1 MAKTHLT
8 DTELVNRYISGDENA
23 LSLLITRHQS
33 RIYGFIYSKVN
44 DRDLADD
51 FFQETFIKVIN
62 KIKMNGTYIE
72 KGKFLPWVMRIA
84 HNLIID
90 EFRKNKKVV
99 FLRDNDEYSIFSIIK
114 SEDIAVE
121 VNMINEEE
129 HLYSTLSKLLEM
141 LPKDQKEMVI
151 MRLYNNKSFKEIAEE
166 KGISVN
172 TALGRMR
179 YAISNMKKNM
189 KKNNIILSA

>member
-1 MAKTHLT
+1 MAKSHLT

-23 LSLLITRHQS
+23 LSILVSRHQS
-33 RIYGFIYSKVN
+33 RIYAFIYSKVS

-51 FFQETFIKVIN
+51 FFQETFIRVIN
-62 KIKMNGTYIE
+62 KIKLNKTYNE

-99 FLRDNDEYSIFSIIK
+99 FLRDKDEYSIFSILK
-114 SEDIAVE
+114 SDDVAVE
-121 VNMINEEE
+121 VTMINEEE
-129 HLYSTLSKLLEM
+129 HLYSTLSKLLDM
-141 LPKDQKEMVI
+141 LPKDQKEIVI
-151 MRLYNNKSFKEIAEE
+151 MRFYNDKSFKEIAEE

-179 YAISNMKKNM
+179 YAISNIKKNM
-189 KKNNIILSA
+189 EKNNIILSA